1 MVDQAGAGDTTSSP
15 IVQLHRPARALIG
28 WMQPTEGQLWL
39 VSRRQD
45 IAPTVEQIERVA
57 RASAAV
63 AARPAGLDQAG
74 AVEDPPAALDQHIA
88 ALYGDPAAA
97 GLLNEGWRVMV
108 VDLSKVCAAQP
119 SVHVDH
125 AEERVASVD
134 PGNLASIA
142 AVSLP
147 ISASPPTQLP
157 AQFDQVQKAW
167 VFSSANPN
175 LRIVGAGCGVVN
187 GVPMFG
193 FNVALA
199 PSFMRVARYRSR
211 YLLLDGYHRA
221 HGFLRR
227 GITQVPTFVRD
238 LPSFEAL
245 GLPQGMLPQDA
256 YLGERPP
263 SLRDYLNDDVAA
275 DVDVPTTEKVI
286 VITGLEVQA
295 AA

>member
-1 MVDQAGAGDTTSSP
+1 
-15 IVQLHRPARALIG
+15 LHSTVIA
-28 WMQPTEGQLWL
+28 QDEGQEAHPL
-39 VSRRQD
+39 
-45 IAPTVEQIERVA
+45 
-57 RASAAV
+57 
-63 AARPAGLDQAG
+63 G
-74 AVEDPPAALDQHIA
+74 AFYLFGALGKNSLH
-88 ALYGDPAAA
+88 GDPVAA
-97 GLLNEGWRVMV
+97 GLLNDGWRVMI
-108 VDLSKVCAAQP
+108 VDLSRVCAAQP

-125 AEERVASVD
+125 AEERAASVD
-134 PGNLASIA
+134 PSDVTSIA

-147 ISASPPTQLP
+147 ISVPTQLP
-157 AQFDQVQKAW
+157 FQFDQIQRAW

-175 LRIVGAGCGVVN
+175 LRIVGAGYGVVN
-187 GVPMFG
+187 GAPIFG

-199 PSFMRVARYRSR
+199 PSFIRVARYQSR

-227 GITQVPTFVRD
+227 GITHVPVFVRD
-238 LPSFEAL
+238 TPSFEAL

-263 SLRDYLNDDVAA
+263 LLPDYLNDDVST

>member
-1 MVDQAGAGDTTSSP
+1 MADQAGAGNTTSSP
-15 IVQLHRPARALIG
+15 IVQVHRPARALIG
-28 WMQPTEGQLWL
+28 WMQPAEGQLWL
-39 VSRRQD
+39 VSRRPD
-45 IAPTVEQIERVA
+45 IAPTVEHMGQVA
-57 RASAAV
+57 RAVAAV
-63 AARPAGLDQAG
+63 AARPVGFDPIG
-74 AVEDPPAALDQHIA
+74 AVTEPPAALDQHVA
-88 ALYGDPAAA
+88 ALHGDPAAA
-97 GLLNEGWRVMV
+97 GLLNDGWRVMI
-108 VDLSKVCAAQP
+108 VDLSRVCAAQP

-125 AEERVASVD
+125 AEERAASID
-134 PGNLASIA
+134 PSDVTSIA

-147 ISASPPTQLP
+147 ISAPTQLP
-157 AQFDQVQKAW
+157 FQFDQIQKAW

-175 LRIVGAGCGVVN
+175 LRIVGAGYGVVN
-187 GVPMFG
+187 GAPIFG

-199 PSFMRVARYRSR
+199 PSFIRVARYQSR

-227 GITQVPTFVRD
+227 GITHVPVFVRD
-238 LPSFEAL
+238 TPSFEAL

-263 SLRDYLNDDVAA
+263 LLPDYLNDDVSA
-275 DVDVPTTEKVI
+275 DVDVPATEKVI